1 MTWKLAVVVVTLTTA
16 ATVST
21 QVQSTVKPMAPD
33 KGLTQVAGIK
43 VGHHTLT
50 EADGLHGHPGGWHG
64 RRWRSRSAAP
74 HLAPAKPTCSTR

>member
-21 QVQSTVKPMAPD
+21 QVQSTVKRMAPD

-50 EADGLHGHPGGWHG
+50 ERPTGCTVILVDGTPLEVSQRG
-64 RRWRSRSAAP
+64 P

>member
-1 MTWKLAVVVVTLTTA
+1 MTWKLAVVVVTLTA

-50 EADGLHGHPGGWHG
+50 SG
-64 RRWRSRSAAP
+64 RRAARSSWWTARAPLEASRSAAP
-74 HLAPAKPTCSTR
+74 HLAPAKPICSIR